1 MDPRAKDR
9 EPRLPEPGSV
19 IEQRQSRD
27 NDGPSAPRPLR
38 PPSIMPLPLGVPD
51 PPGSG
56 QLLRRMT
63 WLAAARLVLLFL
75 LLLLVSWLYLDGI
88 VSTTLQAALLTL
100 AFSFGASALY
110 AALLRQGKNT
120 RRLNDIQLTVDQLTW
135 SVFVYLTGG
144 ATSGAVSFYGLTCV
158 MGAMLSGAR
167 GALVACLTGGGFYA
181 ALSVGLHRGWLPA
194 PPDQPAAVY
203 ALSHAEV
210 VYHIA
215 LTWLV
220 LMVVTLLAGYLAE
233 RLRRTGGQLLK
244 AEQRAQRAE
253 QMAAL
258 GQLAAGLA
266 HEIRN
271 PLGSIAGSIQL
282 LKMNSA
288 LNDDD
293 RKLCEI
299 VHRETARLNELVTD
313 MVDLSRSRTPTR
325 SEVDAAAIAREV
337 VSLASG
343 SGRASSDVYVEYE
356 GATSATILADGAQ
369 LRQLVWNL
377 VRNGVQ
383 ASRAGDVVQVSVH
396 VHRGRVRLAVSDEGD
411 GIGEADK
418 ARIFDAFFTTRSK
431 GTGVGL
437 AVVKRI
443 ADQHGFDIDV
453 LSDHG
458 MGATFAVDLGEC
470 HTLNPS
476 APPSER

>member
-1 MDPRAKDR
+1 
-9 EPRLPEPGSV
+9 
-19 IEQRQSRD
+19 
-27 NDGPSAPRPLR
+27 
-38 PPSIMPLPLGVPD
+38 MPLPLGVPD

-63 WLAAARLVLLFL
+63 WLAAARLL
-75 LLLLVSWLYLDGI
+75 LLLLLLVLVSWLYLGG
-88 VSTTLQAALLTL
+88 VGSTTLQAALLAL
-100 AFSFGASALY
+100 AISFGASAVY
-110 AALLRQGKNT
+110 AALLRQRKNT
-120 RRLNDIQLTVDQLTW
+120 RRLNDVQLVFDQLSW

-167 GALVACLTGGGFYA
+167 GALVACLTGGSFYA
-181 ALSVGLHRGWLPA
+181 AVSVGLHYGWLPT

-203 ALSHAEV
+203 ALSRAELT
-210 VYHIA
+210 YHIA
-215 LTWLV
+215 ITWLV
-220 LMVVTLLAGYLAE
+220 LIVVTLLAGYLAE
-233 RLRRTGGQLLK
+233 RLRKAGGQLLK

-282 LKMNSA
+282 LKMNPA
-288 LNDDD
+288 LSDDD

-325 SEVDAAAIAREV
+325 TEIDVAAVAREV

-343 SGRASSDVYVEYE
+343 SGRASSDVHLEYE
-356 GATSATILADGAQ
+356 GVTSATILADGAQ

-383 ASRAGDVVQVSVH
+383 ASRAGDVVQVSIH
-396 VHRGRVRLAVSDEGD
+396 VQQGRVLLAVSDQGD
-411 GIGEADK
+411 GIHEAEK

-437 AVVKRI
+437 AVVKSI
-443 ADQHGFDIDV
+443 ADQHGFTIDV
-453 LSDHG
+453 LSEHG
-458 MGATFAVDLGEC
+458 MGATFAVDLGE
-470 HTLNPS
+470 S
-476 APPSER
+476 R

>member
-1 MDPRAKDR
+1 
-9 EPRLPEPGSV
+9 
-19 IEQRQSRD
+19 
-27 NDGPSAPRPLR
+27 
-38 PPSIMPLPLGVPD
+38 MPLPLGVPD

-63 WLAAARLVLLFL
+63 WLAAARLVLLLVL
-75 LLLLVSWLYLDGI
+75 LVLVSWLYLGGV
-88 VSTTLQAALLTL
+88 VSQTLQAALLAL
-100 AFSFGASALY
+100 AVSFGASALY
-110 AALLRQGKNT
+110 AALLRQRRNT
-120 RRLNDIQLTVDQLTW
+120 RRLNDAQLVFDQLTW

-167 GALVACLTGGGFYA
+167 GAMVACVTGGVFYA
-181 ALSVGLHRGWLPA
+181 ALSVGLHHGWLPT

-203 ALSHAEV
+203 ALSRAELT
-210 VYHIA
+210 YHIA

-220 LMVVTLLAGYLAE
+220 LVVVTLLAGYLAE
-233 RLRRTGGQLLK
+233 RLRRAGGQLLK
-244 AEQRAQRAE
+244 AEQRALRAE

-258 GQLAAGLA
+258 GQLASGLA

-282 LKMNSA
+282 LKMNPA
-288 LNDDD
+288 LSDDD
-293 RKLCEI
+293 RELCEI

-325 SEVDAAAIAREV
+325 TEVDVAAIAREV
-337 VSLASG
+337 VSLARG
-343 SGRASSDVYVEYE
+343 SGRASDVYLEYE
-356 GATSATILADGAQ
+356 GTTCANVLADGGQ

-396 VHRGRVRLAVSDEGD
+396 VHRGRVRLAVSDQGD
-411 GIGEADK
+411 GIQEADK
-418 ARIFDAFFTTRSK
+418 TRLFDAFFTTRSK

-443 ADQHGFDIDV
+443 ADQHGFAIDV
-453 LSDHG
+453 LSEHG
-458 MGATFAVDLGEC
+458 MGATFVVDLGEC
-470 HTLNPS
+470 RQGS
-476 APPSER
+476 APLAPV